1 MDRYISIRQV
11 IDDVLVHPLLQD
23 LSLERAVNY
32 AVDFMRI
39 VGCPKIFHEKVEKIQ
54 IEDYRGPLPCDYI
67 NVIQVKDKEGYCFRY
82 STDSFHH
89 SYIEQEPYDLT
100 YKIQGMMI
108 YTSIRKGEIEMAY
121 RAIMVDDEGYPLIP
135 DDSSFTNALQ
145 LYIKKKHF
153 TILFDLGKISH
164 QVLANTQQEYCW
176 AVGQAQSSL
185 TIPSV
190 DQMQSIVNLWTTLV
204 PRMNSH
210 REGFRTEGSQ
220 EKIRLQ

>member
-11 IDDVLVHPLLQD
+11 IDDILDHPLLQD
-23 LSLERAVNY
+23 LSFERAVNY

-39 VGCPKIFHEKVEKIQ
+39 VGCPKIFHEKVEKIK
-54 IEDYRGPLPCDYI
+54 IEDFRGSLPCDYI
-67 NVIQVKDKEGYCFRY
+67 EVIQVKDKEGYCFRH
-82 STDSFHH
+82 STDSFHY
-89 SYIEQEPYDLT
+89 SYREKEPYDLT

-108 YTSIRKGEIEMAY
+108 YTSIERGEIELAY
-121 RAIMVDDEGYPLIP
+121 RAIMVDQDGYPMIP
-135 DDSSFTNALQ
+135 DDGTFAIALG
-145 LYIKKKHF
+145 LYIKKKQF

-185 TIPSV
+185 VIPTI
-190 DQMQSIVNLWTTLV
+190 DQMQSIVNSWTTLV

-210 REGFRTEGSQ
+210 REGFRTDGSQ

>member
-1 MDRYISIRQV
+1 
-11 IDDVLVHPLLQD
+11 
-23 LSLERAVNY
+23 
-32 AVDFMRI
+32 
-39 VGCPKIFHEKVEKIQ
+39 
-54 IEDYRGPLPCDYI
+54 
-67 NVIQVKDKEGYCFRY
+67 
-82 STDSFHH
+82 
-89 SYIEQEPYDLT
+89 
-100 YKIQGMMI
+100 
-108 YTSIRKGEIEMAY
+108 MAY